1 MNDTLRNRLRSRSEN
16 RQKFSKKFAFDQVIK
31 PKTFEIEKISQ
42 VRVNSDKKGV
52 TNKVFTKNKH

>member
-16 RQKFSKKFAFDQVIK
+16 TQKFSKNFAFDQ

-52 TNKVFTKNKH
+52 TNSVFTKNKH